1 MTEIDVPDWVA
12 ADVLSRYS
20 AAQIERSG
28 EVWPPEAAL
37 RQRQEDMRAA
47 LTAALGAWVGPELDE
62 YQRLRDG
69 IGGCTD
75 GGCVI
80 KRPKGMHTNGGC
92 KCWQDKIKAQRMM
105 RAGQT
110 LFDTL
115 RQEKPE

>member
-1 MTEIDVPDWVA
+1 MNKIEVPDWVA
-12 ADVLSRYS
+12 RIADE
-20 AAQIERSG
+20 AG
-28 EVWPPEAAL
+28 EEFAKTHTMSMYASL
-37 RQRQEDMRAA
+37 ADMQLDCVRHM
-47 LTAALGAWVGPELDE
+47 LTAALGAWVVPALDE

-69 IGGCTD
+69 VGGCTD

-80 KRPKGMHTNGGC
+80 KRPTGMHTNGGC

-105 RAGQT
+105 RAGQK

>member
-1 MTEIDVPDWVA
+1 MTEIDVPDWV
-12 ADVLSRYS
+12 V
-20 AAQIERSG
+20 
-28 EVWPPEAAL
+28 EAAL
-37 RQRQEDMRAA
+37 KAWFSGEDHENADMSAFNEDMRAT
-47 LTAALGAWVGPELDE
+47 LTAALGAWVVPALDE

-69 IGGCTD
+69 VGGCTD

-80 KRPKGMHTNGGC
+80 KRPTGMHTNGGC

-105 RAGQT
+105 RAGQK

>member
-12 ADVLSRYS
+12 AVALE
-20 AAQIERSG
+20 ACG
-28 EVWPPEAAL
+28 EHFTGSDD
-37 RQRQEDMRAA
+37 DMRAA
-47 LTAALGAWVGPELDE
+47 LTAALGAWVVPALDE

-69 IGGCTD
+69 VGGCTD

-80 KRPKGMHTNGGC
+80 KRPTGMHTNGGC

-105 RAGQT
+105 RAGQK

>member
-47 LTAALGAWVGPELDE
+47 LTAALGAWVVPVYQIRSQVQRSWVEVKPDSYALILSDNDDE
-62 YQRLRDG
+62 FYEGRILYD
-69 IGGCTD
+69 
-75 GGCVI
+75 
-80 KRPKGMHTNGGC
+80 
-92 KCWQDKIKAQRMM
+92 
-105 RAGQT
+105 
-110 LFDTL
+110 L
-115 RQEKPE
+115 RQEKPDEL